1 MRCAVAVRR
10 GERLSTD
17 SSPVDRFGKPRLQT
31 WVYRPMRILLS
42 RAAHADKN
50 FSIALGLLLILAAAE
65 ILSASFYY
73 IGRIRAA
80 GNSAQPAI
88 ATMQRHAP
96 PSPAP
101 ALTQP
106 GVLPTPTASPA
117 APSEVD
123 RLIHEAADLRDHGD
137 TTNALARLHE
147 ASERDPKN
155 VSVLEEMAKTYESM
169 QLFDRSNETWRKV
182 QELGP
187 SAGAAGESLE
197 PAASR
202 NDAGGIPEG
211 STFGITEVKT
221 TETPDP
227 ETETNLMLR
236 IGIKKQPQATID
248 HTKVKIQVFF
258 YDTVDDRDIKLTDAD
273 VNYEWLT
280 PKHDWTDTNPEIL
293 SVSYLRPKNKE
304 ISSEAAL
311 SAAAAA
317 VKVGQRGRTVK
328 ARASAGGGERR
339 YLGYRVLVY
348 YNDKLQ
354 AVQAEPARLLQLFP
368 PSESVSSP

>member
-1 MRCAVAVRR
+1 
-10 GERLSTD
+10 D
-17 SSPVDRFGKPRLQT
+17 SFGKPRLQT

-88 ATMQRHAP
+88 ATRERHVPA
-96 PSPAP
+96 SPAP

-123 RLIHEAADLRDHGD
+123 WLIHEAADLRDHGD
-137 TTNALARLHE
+137 TTNALGRLHE

-182 QELGP
+182 QEMGP
-187 SAGAAGESLE
+187 AAGAAYELADQRLKFGVPTPAPTEADDASASLE
-197 PAASR
+197 AAASSQ
-202 NDAGGIPEG
+202 DVVGGIPDG
-211 STFGITEVKT
+211 STFG
-221 TETPDP
+221 
-227 ETETNLMLR
+227 
-236 IGIKKQPQATID
+236 
-248 HTKVKIQVFF
+248 
-258 YDTVDDRDIKLTDAD
+258 LT
-273 VNYEWLT
+273 
-280 PKHDWTDTNPEIL
+280 
-293 SVSYLRPKNKE
+293 
-304 ISSEAAL
+304 
-311 SAAAAA
+311 
-317 VKVGQRGRTVK
+317 
-328 ARASAGGGERR
+328 
-339 YLGYRVLVY
+339 
-348 YNDKLQ
+348 
-354 AVQAEPARLLQLFP
+354 
-368 PSESVSSP
+368 